1 MRCQSCLETR
11 LWSDPDRLHG
21 ICYFPMFPGCWLSIS
36 NDGNFLQCLWDQSI
50 VAQVTSLF
58 GTSISPLRRCLWPGI
73 TSAGQ
78 RMIEGCPMSSGPL
91 QFWYR
96 LQCLS
101 FQGIPSC
108 SKFRI
113 SDERGSIVEH
123 VELIF
128 CWSHRHAQN
137 KVIDLAI
144 RTDVVA
150 AFLKRYNLDLV
161 CRAHQV
167 VEDGQTLHAC
177 CPRNGWSIGPWRD
190 ALQIH
195 DLPISFWI
203 KNHRK
208 LLLPLNMIPL
218 YSFQ

>member
-1 MRCQSCLETR
+1 
-11 LWSDPDRLHG
+11 
-21 ICYFPMFPGCWLSIS
+21 
-36 NDGNFLQCLWDQSI
+36 
-50 VAQVTSLF
+50 
-58 GTSISPLRRCLWPGI
+58 
-73 TSAGQ
+73 
-78 RMIEGCPMSSGPL
+78 MSSGPL

-101 FQGIPSC
+101 F
-108 SKFRI
+108 RI
-113 SDERGSIVEH
+113 SDERGRSIVEN

-128 CWSHRHAQN
+128 CWSHRRAQN

-177 CPRNGWSIGPWRD
+177 CPRNGWSMKRCRSMIGRDHFGSKCIKKLGARYEFFGKRQLARILGSHGPWT
-190 ALQIH
+190 
-195 DLPISFWI
+195 
-203 KNHRK
+203 NHHGDHMQPYATLNPVLRK
-208 LLLPLNMIPL
+208 VRER
-218 YSFQ
+218 